1 MVPTA
6 KDGVSTVK
14 LRLLETIQWL
24 MNLQGIN
31 KNVSGWFPTT
41 TKGSPVTTIKRKGHC
56 HELLPLSAPL
66 SYFSPEKRIFR
77 SFPSTVSHP
86 TTGNQPVTSD
96 QPTTDEKTSTISQ
109 PAIYPHQPL
118 SQAQI
123 SPTLGPSQ
131 SASFPASAASNFWFI
146 SCCLAS
152 HCSCWLWRR
161 CWVSHSTFATACTHR

>member
-1 MVPTA
+1 MCR
-6 KDGVSTVK
+6 DGS
-14 LRLLETIQWL
+14 Q
-24 MNLQGIN
+24 QHA
-31 KNVSGWFPTT
+31 
-41 TKGSPVTTIKRKGHC
+41 PVTTIKRKGHC

-96 QPTTDEKTSTISQ
+96 QPTIDEKTSTISQ

-123 SPTLGPSQ
+123 SPLVPANQPASQPRQPPTFGPSPV
-131 SASFPASAASNFWFI
+131 AWLPTAAAGCGGAAGCHIPPLPPPAQGPKTKHMHTDNILCWYL
-146 SCCLAS
+146 CLYLDPGVYV
-152 HCSCWLWRR
+152 CIDR
-161 CWVSHSTFATACTHR
+161 